1 MMDLINLLGALLAC
15 TGLALLLAAA
25 LVVILI
31 AWAGM
36 HRGW

>member
-1 MMDLINLLGALLAC
+1 MTDLLNLLGALLAC

-36 HRGW
+36 HRG

>member
-1 MMDLINLLGALLAC
+1 MTDLLNLLGALLAC

-36 HRGW
+36 HRR

>member
-1 MMDLINLLGALLAC
+1 MMDLLNLLGALLAC

-36 HRGW
+36 HRG

>member
-1 MMDLINLLGALLAC
+1 MTDLLNLLGALLAC

-31 AWAGM
+31 AWAGIKW
-36 HRGW
+36 G

>member
-36 HRGW
+36 HRG

>member
-1 MMDLINLLGALLAC
+1 MMDLLNLLGTLLVC

-36 HRGW
+36 HRG

>member
-1 MMDLINLLGALLAC
+1 MDLLNLLGALLAC

-36 HRGW
+36 HRG

>member
-1 MMDLINLLGALLAC
+1 MLNLLGALLAC

-31 AWAGM
+31 AWAGIKW
-36 HRGW
+36 G

>member
-1 MMDLINLLGALLAC
+1 MMDLLNLLGALLVC

-25 LVVILI
+25 LVFILI

-36 HRGW
+36 HRR

>member
-1 MMDLINLLGALLAC
+1 MMDLLNLLGALLVC

-31 AWAGM
+31 AWTGM
-36 HRGW
+36 HRG

>member
-1 MMDLINLLGALLAC
+1 MTNLLNLLGALLAC

-36 HRGW
+36 HRR

>member
-1 MMDLINLLGALLAC
+1 MTDLLNLLGALLAC

-25 LVVILI
+25 LVAILI

-36 HRGW
+36 HRR

>member
-1 MMDLINLLGALLAC
+1 MTDLLNLLGALLAC
-15 TGLALLLAAA
+15 TGLALLFAAA

-36 HRGW
+36 HRR

>member
-1 MMDLINLLGALLAC
+1 MTDLLNLLGALLVC

-36 HRGW
+36 HRR

>member
-1 MMDLINLLGALLAC
+1 MMDLLNLLGALLVC
-15 TGLALLLAAA
+15 TGLALLLAVA

-36 HRGW
+36 HRR